1 MSNLA
6 DFDPNRYESLVNS
19 WLKAEEGG
27 EQFPVNFDDAWK
39 IAGYSNKGNAK
50 RKLTM
55 RNSFLKESRDY
66 QIQKGEVFI
75 QSDKSAL
82 CGRSSDLILL
92 TTDAFKHFCLMA
104 ETEQGELIR
113 QYFIE
118 AEKAWKLVQ
127 AHRPEVAEEM
137 EVLKMKLEIA
147 KNEAIKA
154 QAEATKA
161 QCDEKAIE
169 LRQYIVTALPEPL
182 QQKILG
188 YKEVKAI
195 EYRDRILDPSET
207 VIRNGETINKT
218 QLCQR
223 YGILTRNGSPDYRR
237 LNQLLTE
244 HRLIAPEYWDTIPS
258 LRENLEFKREY
269 LHLLDH
275 ALLIDS
281 RQMYIGESE

>member
-1 MSNLA
+1 MTNLTHFNPE
-6 DFDPNRYESLVNS
+6 DYSQLVER
-19 WLKAEEGG
+19 WLQAEQNG
-27 EQFPVNFDDAWK
+27 EQFPVDFDLAWK
-39 IAGYSNKGNAK
+39 MAGYARKDIAK
-50 RKLTM
+50 RRLSKL
-55 RNSFLKESRDY
+55 K
-66 QIQKGEVFI
+66 
-75 QSDKSAL
+75 KSIDFSTEEWKSGQR
-82 CGRSSDLILL
+82 GRSSDLILL

-137 EVLKMKLEIA
+137 EILKLKAEIA
-147 KNEAIKA
+147 KNEAIRA
-154 QAEATKA
+154 QADQKT
-161 QCDEKAIE
+161 IE

-188 YKEVKAI
+188 YKEVKTI
-195 EYRDRILDPSET
+195 EYRDRILDTSET